1 MGHDVPDVLVMSGKP
16 AAASFGLS
24 VQLIFYLTVF
34 VGPDETDPYFWA
46 QAREQGWVYINHTQE
61 RTIELY
67 GEWYAPLVDIV
78 VQSLGVGFVG
88 TDQSTFS
95 LVSKRR
101 VEDWNNGAT
110 RWVVMPPL

>member
-1 MGHDVPDVLVMSGKP
+1 MH
-16 AAASFGLS
+16 
-24 VQLIFYLTVF
+24 
-34 VGPDETDPYFWA
+34 
-46 QAREQGWVYINHTQE
+46 INHTEE
-61 RTIELY
+61 RTEEVY
-67 GEWYAPLVDIV
+67 SAWYPALVDNV